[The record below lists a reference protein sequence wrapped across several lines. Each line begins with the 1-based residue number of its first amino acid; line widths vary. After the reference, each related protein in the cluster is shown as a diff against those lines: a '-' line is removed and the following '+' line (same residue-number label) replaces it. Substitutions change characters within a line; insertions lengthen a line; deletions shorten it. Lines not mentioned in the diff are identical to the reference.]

1 MARLVS
7 RAMGYSMYWSGVML
21 RCSSVVYWSFVVLW
35 SLVVDWSS
43 MVRSGF
49 VVSWSCVMSRS
60 CMVNRSCVVS
70 WSIVMDW
77 SCVFFMGSNTMLMS
91 KLKRALVV
99 FRSFVMG
106 WFAFLLS

>member
-21 RCSSVVYWSFVVLW
+21 RSGSVVHWSFVVLR
-35 SLVVDWSS
+35 SFMVDWSS
-43 MVRSGF
+43 MMRSCF
-49 VVSWSCVMSRS
+49 VVSWSSVVSRS

-70 WSIVMDW
+70 WSFMVDW
-77 SCVFFMGSNTMLMS
+77 SCVFFMFSFTMLMS